1 MEKRINIITGHYG
14 SGKTEIAINMALKLK
29 EKHENVA
36 ICDMDIVNP
45 YFRTNDAKEFLAQKG
60 IKVIAP
66 EYAST
71 NIDIPILPGDILSVF
86 SDKTMYAVLDLGGDD
101 DGAVALG
108 KYHQYLEQED
118 YDMFFVLNALRPD
131 TSTTEDIKTLAQNI
145 EIMSRAK
152 ITALINNTNLS
163 YLSESRHI
171 TESLDFALEA
181 AKVLGVP
188 MKYITG
194 TEEMLSKLPDEFKN
208 KAFCLD
214 LFMKLPFDALQ

>member
-1 MEKRINIITGHYG
+1 MKKRINIITGHYG

-29 EKHENVA
+29 QEHEKVA

-45 YFRTNDAKEFLAQKG
+45 YFRTNDAKEFLEQRG

-86 SDKTMYAVLDLGGDD
+86 TDKTMYAVLDLGGDD

-108 KYHQYLEQED
+108 KYHQYLKQED

-131 TSTTEDIKTLAQNI
+131 TSTTEDIIALAQNI

-163 YLSESRHI
+163 YLSESKHI
-171 TESLDFALEA
+171 SESMDFSIEA

-208 KAFCLD
+208 KAFVID

>member
-1 MEKRINIITGHYG
+1 MKRINIITGHYG
-14 SGKTEIAINMALKLK
+14 SGKTEIALNMALGLK
-29 EKHENVA
+29 KENKDVT

-45 YFRTNDAKEFLAQKG
+45 YFRTNDAKNFLSQNG

-66 EYAST
+66 DYAST
-71 NIDIPILPGDILSVF
+71 NIDIPVLPGDILAVF
-86 SDKTMYAVLDLGGDD
+86 NDKSSYAVLDLGGDD

-108 KYHQYLEQED
+108 RYHNYLKDED

-131 TSTTEDIKTLAQNI
+131 TSNIEDIKELARNI
-145 EIMSRAK
+145 EVTSRAK

-163 YLSESRHI
+163 YLSKPEHLAESM
-171 TESLDFALEA
+171 DFALEV
-181 AKVLGVP
+181 AKELDVP
-188 MKYITG
+188 LVYISG
-194 TEEMLSKLPDEFKN
+194 TKETLSGLPKEYEN

>member
-1 MEKRINIITGHYG
+1 MKRINIITGHYG
-14 SGKTEIAINMALKLK
+14 SGKTEIALNMALNLK
-29 EKHENVA
+29 KEHKDVV

-45 YFRTNDAKEFLAQKG
+45 YFRTNDAKELLAQNG
-60 IKVIAP
+60 IRVIAP
-66 EYAST
+66 DYAST
-71 NIDIPILPGDILSVF
+71 NIDIPVLPGDILAVF
-86 SDKTMYAVLDLGGDD
+86 NDKSTYAVLDLGGDD

-108 KYHQYLEQED
+108 KYHHYLKDED

-131 TSTTEDIKTLAQNI
+131 TANLEDVKILAQNI

-163 YLSESRHI
+163 YLSEPKHLL
-171 TESLDFALEA
+171 ESMDFALEVA
-181 AKVLGVP
+181 DALGVP
-188 MKYITG
+188 LEYAAG
-194 TEEMLSKLPDEFKN
+194 TKENISKLPEEYKN

>member
-1 MEKRINIITGHYG
+1 MKKRINIITGHYG

-29 EKHENVA
+29 QEHENVA

-45 YFRTNDAKEFLAQKG
+45 YFRTNDAKEFLEQRG

-86 SDKTMYAVLDLGGDD
+86 TDKTMYAVLDLGGDD

-108 KYHQYLEQED
+108 KYHQYLKQED

-131 TSTTEDIKTLAQNI
+131 TSTTEDIIALAQNI

-163 YLSESRHI
+163 YLSESKHI
-171 TESLDFALEA
+171 SESMDFSIEA

-208 KAFCLD
+208 KAFVID